1 MINLINPPQPNS
13 LDDRLDPPLG
23 LMYIA
28 AQIRK
33 DGWHDVKITDL
44 CMVDR
49 KDWGKEIG
57 DADIYGITV
66 FSASL
71 YLAKQI
77 YYIAKKNNPSSLVV
91 VGGPHPTALPEETSE
106 FFDCVIRGEGEYA
119 FYPFLKPWVIPII
132 TKPQIE
138 DLDNLP
144 LPARD
149 LVDLHA
155 YTRKVAGQKATSIT
169 TSRGCPYTCA
179 FCCKD
184 VFGHKVRYFSLPR
197 VIEEIKS
204 IINCYGIRAFIF
216 YDDTFALDR
225 NRFYPLCKEL
235 KKLNIVYRCNGDV
248 RNNTY
253 KDFRVL
259 YDSGCREIAF
269 GIESG
274 SQKILDRINKHT
286 TVEGNKAAIQNAK
299 KVGLTVK
306 VFLMVGNPGESVKTI
321 EETKR
326 FMKEANPDQYTVFN
340 FIPLPGCD
348 IWKHPDKYGMRIV
361 DWDFKNYYN
370 IAGDNIGGAVA
381 DSDTFTIQDL
391 NKWRKELLEA
401 LPPQRGAL
409 QDYYEKSAYH

>member
-1 MINLINPPQPNS
+1 MINLLNPPQLNS

-49 KDWGKEIG
+49 TEWGKVIG
-57 DADIYGITV
+57 YADIYGITV

-77 YYIAKKNNPSSLVV
+77 YYIAKKNNPTSLVV
-91 VGGPHPTALPEETSE
+91 VGGPHPTSLPEETCE
-106 FFDCVIRGEGEYA
+106 FFDCVVKGEGEYA
-119 FYPFLKPWVIPII
+119 FHPFIGANPIMMA
-132 TKPQIE
+132 PQIE
-138 DLDNLP
+138 NLDELP

-149 LVDLHA
+149 LVDIRA
-155 YTRKVAGQKATSIT
+155 YTRKVAGIKATSIT
-169 TSRGCPYTCA
+169 ASRGCPYVCA

-184 VFGHKVRYFSLPR
+184 VFGHKVRYFSIPR
-197 VIEEIKS
+197 VIEEIQS
-204 IINCYGIRAFIF
+204 IINCYGIKAFIF

-225 NRFYPLCKEL
+225 KRFYPLCEALRKL
-235 KKLNIVYRCNGDV
+235 KIVYRCNGDI

-253 KDFRVL
+253 EDFRVL

-269 GIESG
+269 GVESG
-274 SQKILDRINKHT
+274 SQKILDGINKRT
-286 TVEGNKAAIQNAK
+286 TVEQNKLAIQNAK
-299 KVGLTVK
+299 KAGLITK
-306 VFLMVGNPGESVKTI
+306 VFLMVGNPGESAKTI
-321 EETKR
+321 EETKC
-326 FMKEANPDQYTVFN
+326 FMREADPDQYTVFN
-340 FIPLPGCD
+340 FVPLPGCD

-370 IAGDNIGGAVA
+370 IAGDNVGGSVV
-381 DSDTFTIQDL
+381 DSETFTTQDL
-391 NKWRKELLEA
+391 NRWRKELLEA
-401 LPPQRGAL
+401 LPPQRGVL
-409 QDYYEKSAYH
+409 QDYYEKSTHN